1 MKHIRCSIVYLA
13 LTWLGPCLVGSVV
26 GCSSANSET
35 PQHDPVEGRK
45 VKDDLLKKVS
55 RPGTAKPGKAAA
67 TAEDRF

>member
-1 MKHIRCSIVYLA
+1 MNLFRCSII
-13 LTWLGPCLVGSVV
+13 CLVLTCLGSVA
-26 GCSSANSET
+26 GCSTADSET
-35 PQHDPVEGRK
+35 PRHDPVEGRK